1 MPLLASLGRSLGRV
15 RVGGSMPGV
24 SKSVAGSRHSGRS
37 RCLSTATTL
46 QASDSNREE
55 TGVSRRDYRFIFPE
69 FLPDPDPN
77 FRNSVAERLQRQ
89 DMIARREVVEIP
101 EFYVGTIMAVTI
113 SDAASP
119 HPNKLSRFVGICI
132 DRGGCGLRAWFIL
145 RNVVDGM
152 GVEFMYNM
160 YSPTVTRIEVLRLE
174 RRMDDELY
182 YLRDAPLQYSTVPFD
197 MEPEILPEGSPV
209 PLNDLVVPLNPKPW
223 LRKWENLQTHL
234 DGYSIPEDMFSTPGP
249 LRRIQRTFAENSIA
263 WHQQTLEYDLM
274 RDYRATVP
282 EEEQEQIWE
291 EVGERLED
299 RDKQMRKVAAKRAFV
314 RPVKKL

>member
-1 MPLLASLGRSLGRV
+1 V

-24 SKSVAGSRHSGRS
+24 SKSFVGRQTGRS

-46 QASDSNREE
+46 QAGGSDREE
-55 TGVSRRDYRFIFPE
+55 TGQGVSRRDYRFIFPE

-101 EFYVGTIMAVTI
+101 EFYVGTVMAVTI

-132 DRGGCGLRAWFIL
+132 DRGGCGLRSWFIL

-160 YSPTVTRIEVLRLE
+160 YSPTVNRIEVLRLE
-174 RRMDDELY
+174 RRRDDELY

-209 PLNDLVVPLNPKPW
+209 PLNDQVVPLNPKPW

-234 DGYSIPEDMFSTPGP
+234 DGYSLPGDLFSTPGP
-249 LRRIQRTFAENSIA
+249 VRRIQRTFAENSIA